1 MLNDL
6 ISKLAQQIKLQLAV
20 ILALCKRI
28 KAPKSFSPNKTK
40 RILLI
45 ISS

>member
-28 KAPKSFSPNKTK
+28 KAPRLKEFC
-40 RILLI
+40 
-45 ISS
+45 